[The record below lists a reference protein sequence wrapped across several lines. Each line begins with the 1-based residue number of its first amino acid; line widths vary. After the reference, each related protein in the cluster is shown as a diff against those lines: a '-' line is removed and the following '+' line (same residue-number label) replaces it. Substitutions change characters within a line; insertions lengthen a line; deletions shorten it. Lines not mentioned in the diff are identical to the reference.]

1 MERIMSVGII
11 ALLGMV
17 SLFALLVLSTNDRYG
32 DHL

>member
-1 MERIMSVGII
+1 MNAGII

-17 SLFALLVLSTNDRYG
+17 SLFALLVLSTSDFG